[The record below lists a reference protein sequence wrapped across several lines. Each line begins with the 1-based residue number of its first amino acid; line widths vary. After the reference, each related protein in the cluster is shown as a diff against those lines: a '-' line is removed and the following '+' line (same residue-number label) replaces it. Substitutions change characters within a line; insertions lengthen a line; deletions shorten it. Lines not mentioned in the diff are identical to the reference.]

1 MADLG
6 NGAYIKWDGTE
17 VSRVVSISGLSRSVA
32 VVDAETLKG
41 NAAIPLRPKC
51 ISDRVEHDS
60 FDVTL
65 YGDFSSG
72 TGVANWMPEVG
83 QTYVIHV
90 YSPVDSKYWTA
101 DAALVGTNS
110 GDFNV
115 DEKHEQTLT
124 FQLTGA
130 TKITVQPTA

>member
-6 NGAYIKWDGTE
+6 NGAYIKWNGTE

-41 NAAIPLRPKC
+41 DAIPLRPKC

-60 FDVTL
+60 FDITL
-65 YGDFSSG
+65 YGDFSTG
-72 TGVANWMPEVG
+72 TGVANWMPQLG
-83 QTYVIHV
+83 QTYAIIV
-90 YSPVDSKYWTA
+90 YAPDDSKYWTA
-101 DAALVGTNS
+101 NAALVGTNS

-130 TKITVQPTA
+130 SVIDVQPSA